1 MLRPVPAVLLALLLS
16 GTAGRAYTCNS
27 LIGNLDCGRGS
38 SRQVGAATGRT
49 EGHSRE
55 AESELPRHHRRE
67 YPWCSVGGAGY
78 HGIVDFRAMNNVYR
92 PSEVWAVYVVEIRH
106 IADRRGTQRM
116 SAFDAVDG
124 SSTGTRV
131 P

>member
-67 YPWCSVGGAGY
+67 YPWCSVGSAGY
-78 HGIVDFRAMNNVYR
+78 HGHCGFSSHEQCLQTVRGVGGLCSRNPAYR
-92 PSEVWAVYVVEIRH
+92 R
-106 IADRRGTQRM
+106 
-116 SAFDAVDG
+116 
-124 SSTGTRV
+124 
-131 P
+131 